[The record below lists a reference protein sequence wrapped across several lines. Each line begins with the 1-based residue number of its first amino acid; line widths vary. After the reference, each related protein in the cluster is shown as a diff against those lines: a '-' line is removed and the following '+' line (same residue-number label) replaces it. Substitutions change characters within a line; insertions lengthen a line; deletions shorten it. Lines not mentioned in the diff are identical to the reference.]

1 MKTKQLKTELESTED
16 YSKENSSQNKILE
29 HSAFPERNKIFFY
42 FLRNKTNRKQD
53 LNSLKLIW
61 NGLYTNNL

>member
-1 MKTKQLKTELESTED
+1 MKTKRLKTELESTED

-29 HSAFPERNKIFFY
+29 HSAFTERNKIFFY

-53 LNSLKLIW
+53 LNSL
-61 NGLYTNNL
+61 

>member
-1 MKTKQLKTELESTED
+1 MKTKRLKTELESTED

-29 HSAFPERNKIFFY
+29 HNAFPERNKIFFY

-53 LNSLKLIW
+53 LNSL
-61 NGLYTNNL
+61 